1 MYTGRLSIDLKV
13 IIFILIVNYLYTA
26 PTAIRTI
33 RKEDSDGR
41 YIKKHDLS
49 SLKSVAVVG

>member
-41 YIKKHDLS
+41 YIKKHDIS
-49 SLKSVAVVG
+49 SLRSVAVVG